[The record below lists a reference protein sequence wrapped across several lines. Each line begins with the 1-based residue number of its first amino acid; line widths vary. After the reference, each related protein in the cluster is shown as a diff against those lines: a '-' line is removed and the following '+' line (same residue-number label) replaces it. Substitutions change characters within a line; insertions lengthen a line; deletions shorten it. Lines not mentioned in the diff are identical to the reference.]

1 MAFLTESKLTI
12 FLPTIFSR
20 PLNNSL
26 TTSNPKF
33 NPTLPGCLKNQK
45 EINTFAKS
53 CLLKHKGLEFL
64 EKETLSFPQIF
75 LSPEKSFATL
85 LCFFRV
91 SFSHYVPMSQKR
103 AKKLSELLVWIFAFS
118 YSWSVIVDAILGDAD
133 RSIQCE

>member
-45 EINTFAKS
+45 KNVTFAKS
-53 CLLKHKGLEFL
+53 CLLEHKGLDFL
-64 EKETLSFPQIF
+64 KKEILSFPQIF
-75 LSPEKSFATL
+75 LSPEKVFSKL
-85 LCFFRV
+85 LCFFCV
-91 SFSHYVPMSQKR
+91 SFSGERK
-103 AKKLSELLVWIFAFS
+103 I
-118 YSWSVIVDAILGDAD
+118 
-133 RSIQCE
+133 